1 MSVETMCP
9 RGYRCENPAERLYRD
24 ARVERIWEGS
34 FEIQRAIIGGQIRK
48 RGTGV
53 CTDWV

>member
-1 MSVETMCP
+1 M
-9 RGYRCENPAERLYRD
+9 RENPAERLYHD